1 MQIIQTLEDL
11 FSELANT
18 VSRRALDADPVLAT
32 QLRELEGSRIEI
44 DCTMPARVWHLAINN
59 GAMELIPGQAENPN
73 VVISGTAYNLL
84 GWLLRQDDA
93 QLTIDGDT
101 TLLQEVLALLQR
113 YNPDFAHALTQVL
126 GPDLAQRLVGGAE
139 VGVQGLQSLF
149 QALASGVEKQTSQ
162 RFVTRDH
169 LDDLLEGIDELR
181 MQVDR
186 LAARVRN
193 REQQQ

>member
-59 GAMELIPGQAENPN
+59 GAMELIPRQAENPN

-169 LDDLLEGIDELR
+169 LDDLREGIDELR

-186 LAARVRN
+186 LAASLY
-193 REQQQ
+193 

>member
-59 GAMELIPGQAENPN
+59 GAMELIPRQAENPN